1 MKRAAVLGG
10 SGMLGAA
17 LVAALVR
24 RGVEVV
30 HVGRRAGDDV
40 PFDLLAPEVGDAAAA
55 HPVDVFF
62 HCAASF
68 AGDDDAGTRRN
79 FRVNA
84 ESALAIVALLATM
97 QCRHLVH
104 AGTVSSY
111 ATGAELSS
119 YGLSKSHA
127 EDRFSWWFGRHDGW
141 FCSLRFCQLYDTEG
155 RCCAH
160 QPWFGRIV
168 AYAARGL
175 ALRLPPGAEPRSFLH
190 VEDAAALMVAA
201 AEARVS
207 GVWPACHP
215 GSQSYASIAQLT
227 RSVFAQRGAIVVDE
241 SKRPFRAAPV
251 RDSAEFFRRVGVDSL
266 VSLREGLER
275 IRDHE
280 MAGRFGPMDVL

>member
-1 MKRAAVLGG
+1 M
-10 SGMLGAA
+10 
-17 LVAALVR
+17 
-24 RGVEVV
+24 
-30 HVGRRAGDDV
+30 

-68 AGDDDAGTRRN
+68 AGDDDAGTRQN

-119 YGLSKSHA
+119 YGLSKAHA
-127 EDRFSWWFGRHDGW
+127 EDWLAWWLGRQDGL
-141 FCSLRFCQLYDTEG
+141 FCSLRFGQLYDTEG

-168 AYAARGL
+168 AYTARGL
-175 ALRLPPGAEPRSFLH
+175 ALRLPPESTLRSFLH
-190 VEDAAALMVAA
+190 VDDAVTLLLAAAD
-201 AEARVS
+201 ARLE

-215 GSQSYASIAQLT
+215 TRMSYVDIARLASAT
-227 RSVFAQRGAIVVDE
+227 FAQRGSIEVDA
-241 SKRPFRAAPV
+241 SKRPFRAMPV
-251 RDSAEFFRRVGVDSL
+251 EDSQALFDRLAIPPLRT
-266 VSLREGLER
+266 LREGFER
-275 IRDHE
+275 IRADGT
-280 MAGRFGPMDVL
+280 AGRFGPMDVL